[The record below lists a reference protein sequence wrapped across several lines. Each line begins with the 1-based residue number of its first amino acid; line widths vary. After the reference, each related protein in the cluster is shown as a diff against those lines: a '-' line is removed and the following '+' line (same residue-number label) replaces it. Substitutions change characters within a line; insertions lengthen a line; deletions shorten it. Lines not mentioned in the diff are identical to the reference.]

1 MTAAPSLRI
10 AIEYP
15 EGPDSA
21 RWVELTDDA
30 GRQAERVRAATLLD
44 AQKRTSSAR
53 GDVFVDLDVL
63 VASSVSEAY
72 DRYRRIRPGW
82 QPGARVPSLVHP
94 GTVDTLAGLLADIAV
109 TGVADGVT
117 LTSRDAEQLLDLVY
131 SDLADRLAVHGTDVR
146 FRPRGSEQQLV
157 QQAS

>member
-15 EGPDSA
+15 DGPDSA
-21 RWVELTDDA
+21 RWVELTED
-30 GRQAERVRAATLLD
+30 GSRRPERFRAATLLA
-44 AQKRTSSAR
+44 AQKRTAGAA
-53 GDVFVDLDVL
+53 GDAFVDLDVL
-63 VASSVSEAY
+63 VAASVSEAY
-72 DRYRRIRPGW
+72 DRYREVRPGW
-82 QPGARVPSLVHP
+82 RPGAPVPSLVHP

-131 SDLADRLAVHGTDVR
+131 GDLAERLVAHGADVR
-146 FRPRGSEQQLV
+146 FRPR
-157 QQAS
+157 

>member
-1 MTAAPSLRI
+1 M
-10 AIEYP
+10 
-15 EGPDSA
+15 
-21 RWVELTDDA
+21 ELTDV
-30 GRQAERVRAATLLD
+30 GSRGSKRVRAATLLD
-44 AQKRTSSAR
+44 AQKRTATASD
-53 GDVFVDLDVL
+53 DVFVDLDVL

-117 LTSRDAEQLLDLVY
+117 LTSRDAEQLLDLIY
-131 SDLADRLAVHGTDVR
+131 GDLAERLAVHGTDVH
-146 FRPRGSEQQLV
+146 FRPRDREQVV
-157 QQAS
+157 QRAS